1 MNYFELFNIDV
12 GFDLDLAQLSADYQK
27 LQKVSHPDRFATA
40 SDKQK
45 LIAVQQSAQL
55 NDAYS
60 TLKSPLPRAEYLLS
74 LKGIDL
80 NHEKTTMQD
89 NLFLMQQ
96 MEWREQLEDIKHA
109 QDIDALESLDEEMQ
123 TQIRLHLQR
132 VKDWLATD
140 CSQSHHSAADEV
152 RKLKF
157 LYKLRDEIAHL
168 EEKLSND

>member
-12 GFDLDLAQLSADYQK
+12 SFDVDLAKLAEDYQK
-27 LQKVSHPDRFATA
+27 LQQVTHPDRFATA
-40 SDKQK
+40 SEQQK
-45 LIAVQQSAQL
+45 LIAVQKSAQL
-55 NDAYS
+55 NDAYAV
-60 TLKSPLPRAEYLLS
+60 LKSPLRRAEYMLS
-74 LKGIDL
+74 LRGIDL

-89 NLFLMQQ
+89 NVFLMQQ

-109 QDIDALESLDEEMQ
+109 QDIDALEELDDEMQ

-132 VKDWLATD
+132 VRDWLATE
-140 CSQSHHSAADEV
+140 CSQAHNSAADEV

-157 LYKLRDEIAHL
+157 LYKLCDEIANL